1 MCAGGLASVLQ
12 LNVTESLAVTVSS
25 GALLCR
31 VVFLGLSG
39 CKKQKEESWCGTE
52 FSRPTAGQKDTQ
64 NDL

>member
-39 CKKQKEESWCGTE
+39 CEKQRKK
-52 FSRPTAGQKDTQ
+52 AGVGLCD
-64 NDL
+64 